1 MENGNKTVLRDFLE
15 NLKYRGFSPHTI
27 KAYKTDLSDFIL
39 FIKSQKIELFEL
51 NHQVILKWLQVM
63 ENLNKRSIARKI
75 SSLKSFFR
83 YLKSLN
89 YKLVDPIP
97 WLSSPKL
104 PLKLPLFLSI
114 QEAKEIFLNSPVEPI
129 EIRDFLILTFMYG
142 SGLRVSE
149 VRNLLLEDVDLDEGR
164 IRVIGK
170 GKKERITFFPT
181 PLIPILKKYIIEVRP
196 DFTPQSPH
204 LFLNQKGEA
213 FSTRYLHM
221 LTESKSIKFLGKKI
235 NPHAL
240 RHSFATH
247 LLEAGVDIRY
257 VQELL
262 GHKSLTTTQIYT
274 HVSKKKLLEVYR
286 QILKD

>member
-1 MENGNKTVLRDFLE
+1 MENGNKTILKDFLE

-27 KAYKTDLSDFIL
+27 KAYRTDLSNFIL
-39 FIKSQKIELFEL
+39 FIQTQKIELFEL
-51 NHQVILKWLQVM
+51 DHQVILKWLQVM
-63 ENLNKRSIARKI
+63 EHLNKRSIARKI
-75 SSLKSFFR
+75 SSLKSFFH
-83 YLKSLN
+83 YLKYQN
-89 YKLVDPIP
+89 YKFVDPIP

-104 PLKLPLFLSI
+104 PLKLPLFLSF
-114 QEAKEIFLNSPVEPI
+114 QEAQEMFLNSPVEPI
-129 EIRDFLILTFMYG
+129 EIRDYLILTFMYG
-142 SGLRVSE
+142 SGLRVDE
-149 VRNLLLEDVDLDEGR
+149 VRNLLLQDVDVDEGR
-164 IRVIGK
+164 IRIMGK
-170 GKKERITFFPT
+170 GKKERITFFPN
-181 PLIPILKKYIIEVRP
+181 PLIPVLRKYILEVRS

-204 LFLNQKGEA
+204 LFLNQRGKA

-221 LTESKSIKFLGKKI
+221 LTESKSIKILGKKI

-274 HVSKKKLLEVYR
+274 HVSKKKLFEVYR
-286 QILKD
+286 RILKE

>member
-1 MENGNKTVLRDFLE
+1 MENGNKVLKEFLE
-15 NLKYRGFSPHTI
+15 NLKYRGFSPHTLR
-27 KAYKTDLSDFIL
+27 AYRTDLSDFIL
-39 FIKSQKIELFEL
+39 FIQSQKVQLFEL

-63 ENLNKRSIARKI
+63 ENLNKRTIARKI

-83 YLKSLN
+83 YGKSQN

-114 QEAKEIFLNSPVEPI
+114 QEAKELFLNSPIEPI

-142 SGLRVSE
+142 SGLRVNE
-149 VRNLLLEDVDLDEGR
+149 VRNLLLEDVDIDEGR
-164 IRVIGK
+164 IRVMGK
-170 GKKERITFFPT
+170 GKKERITFFPV
-181 PLIPILKKYIIEVRP
+181 PLIPILKKYIVEVRP
-196 DFTPQSPH
+196 DFCPQAPY
-204 LFLNQKGEA
+204 LFLNQKGKA

-221 LTESKSIKFLGKKI
+221 LVENKSTKFLGKKI

-286 QILKD
+286 RILKD